1 MLNLALIE
9 GRLVSLSSY
18 LSILEELSHLPEE
31 EFLSDKTKTG
41 AAESYLRR
49 SLEVIFD
56 VGRHI
61 LAKSGHVELAGE
73 YKSIARGLERIGV
86 VDAQL
91 GARLVQM
98 AGYRNRM
105 VHIYSEVTD
114 EELYAI
120 LTENLADVKEFIRQ
134 VREFLRKQGLEGP

>member
-1 MLNLALIE
+1 MLNLVLIE

-73 YKSIARGLERIGV
+73 YKSIARGLERIGA
-86 VDAQL
+86 VDAQ
-91 GARLVQM
+91 LVQM

-105 VHIYSEVTD
+105 VHLYSEATD

-120 LTENLADVKEFIRQ
+120 LTENLADVREFIRQ
-134 VREFLRKQGLEGP
+134 VREFLRKQSLEGP